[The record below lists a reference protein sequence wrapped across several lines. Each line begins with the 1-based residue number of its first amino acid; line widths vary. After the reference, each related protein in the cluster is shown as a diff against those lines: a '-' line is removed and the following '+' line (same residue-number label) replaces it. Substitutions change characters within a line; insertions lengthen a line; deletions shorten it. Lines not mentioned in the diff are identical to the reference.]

1 MKLYSIKCKSLK
13 IYNTPFPAIDD
24 GAAVSL
30 VRNVVRKGQ
39 EENLIANIED
49 LSLFTVGV
57 FDSKEGIKNTRP
69 KIVTD
74 LVKIPGIFDL
84 VKEGLENVA
93 KAE

>member
-13 IYNTPFPAIDD
+13 IYNIPFPAVDD

-30 VRNVVRKGQ
+30 VRDVVRKGQ

-74 LVKIPGIFDL
+74 LVSIPGIFDL

>member
-39 EENLIANIED
+39 EENLIANIAD

-74 LVKIPGIFDL
+74 LAKIPGIFDL
-84 VKEGLENVA
+84 VKDGLENVA
-93 KAE
+93 KSE

>member
-74 LVKIPGIFDL
+74 LAKIPGIFDL

-93 KAE
+93 KSE